1 MCLWAMVVFFASC
14 LVGWM
19 CHNYALTSCYVN
31 KMSNTRKIPYSTLS
45 RTMIHIHVYIYICMV
60 DNLRK
65 FIENSVLNIVSIEV
79 KNISSTLGYVYMTVP
94 MEVASSRTVHLPTL
108 STARISEISM
118 LVKSHFRLRSGHC
131 RHCYSDFCFSVP
143 AISK

>member
-1 MCLWAMVVFFASC
+1 MSNGRFFCFVF
-14 LVGWM
+14 GWM
-19 CHNYALTSCYVN
+19 DVSQLRINIVLCQQNVQYAENSILNVITYYDSYPC
-31 KMSNTRKIPYSTLS
+31 I
-45 RTMIHIHVYIYICMV
+45 YIYICMV

-94 MEVASSRTVHLPTL
+94 MEVASSRTVHLPTM